1 VAEAD
6 ENRTHPPGCP
16 GAPVLKTGRDTSPH
30 SPPNGRLD
38 IACLLGRPGECRQT
52 LTLGR
57 FLSDTG
63 EVRGGKVLRSHSERG
78 FTLIELLVVI
88 VIIAILAAIGIPIYL
103 NQREKAQITSIQ
115 STLKNVANFVESAAV
130 DQAGDYSTLDNKP
143 ATVLTPEGYRPQAWS
158 QTPGYI
164 TIEANATH
172 YCIEAQ
178 HAELSPSNTWR
189 RSTYDSLN
197 PRPVESP
204 DICPDL

>member
-1 VAEAD
+1 M
-6 ENRTHPPGCP
+6 
-16 GAPVLKTGRDTSPH
+16 
-30 SPPNGRLD
+30 
-38 IACLLGRPGECRQT
+38 
-52 LTLGR
+52 
-57 FLSDTG
+57 SDTG
-63 EVRGGKVLRSHSERG
+63 DVRGGEMRSEQAEGG
-78 FTLIELLVVI
+78 FSLIELLVVI

-130 DQAGDYSTLDNKP
+130 DQAGDYSILDGQP

-158 QTPGYI
+158 ATPGYI
-164 TIEANATH
+164 NIEADATH

-197 PRPVESP
+197 PRPVETP
-204 DICPDL
+204 DVCPDL